1 MKLALYSA
9 KGFERDAFDR
19 ANQGRHEILYH
30 EARLDASTAPLADGC
45 PAICAFANDDVGA
58 ETLDALAA
66 TGVRLVA
73 LRCAGFNQVNLDR
86 ADELGIAVA
95 RVPAYSPHAV
105 AEHAAALLLSLV
117 RKIHRAHNRVREH
130 NFSLDGLIGFDLHGK
145 TVGVIGA
152 GKIGASFIRIMR
164 GFGCTVLAHDPSPTD
179 PVERFGAEPAGLDRV
194 LAESDVISLHCPLT
208 PATHHLIDAAALD
221 ATKPG
226 VVIVNTSR
234 GGVVDT
240 RALIESLKQ
249 GRLGGLA
256 LDVYEEEGD
265 VFFRD
270 LSEHAL
276 QDDILARLLTFPN
289 VLVTAHQGFLTREA
303 IGEIASVTLGN
314 LDGFERDGQAG
325 IPRQNVVSAAQHV
338 AD

>member
-1 MKLALYSA
+1 MRIAHFSA
-9 KGFERDAFDR
+9 KSFERDAFDR
-19 ANQGRHEILYH
+19 ANAGRHEIVYH
-30 EARLDASTAPLADGC
+30 ESRLDASTAPLAEGC
-45 PAICAFANDDVGA
+45 PAVCAFANDDVGDP
-58 ETLDALAA
+58 TLEALAP

-73 LRCAGFNQVNLDR
+73 LRCAGFNQVDLKK
-86 ADELGIAVA
+86 ADELGIAIA

-105 AEHAAALLLSLV
+105 AEHAAALLLTLV
-117 RKIHRAHNRVREH
+117 RKTHRAYNRVREH
-130 NFSLDGLIGFDLHGK
+130 NFSLDGLMGFDLHAK

-164 GFGCTVLAHDPSPTD
+164 GFGCTVLAHDPSPPE

-208 PATHHLIDAAALD
+208 PATHHLIDAEALN

-226 VVIVNTSR
+226 VMLVNTSR

-240 RALIESLKQ
+240 RALVDALKR
-249 GRLGGLA
+249 GRIGGLA

-276 QDDILARLLTFPN
+276 QDDVLARLLTFPN

-303 IGEIASVTLGN
+303 VGEIARVTLGN
-314 LDGFERDGQAG
+314 VDGFERDGLEG
-325 IPRQNVVSAAQHV
+325 IPVANRVTPERHV
-338 AD
+338 AG